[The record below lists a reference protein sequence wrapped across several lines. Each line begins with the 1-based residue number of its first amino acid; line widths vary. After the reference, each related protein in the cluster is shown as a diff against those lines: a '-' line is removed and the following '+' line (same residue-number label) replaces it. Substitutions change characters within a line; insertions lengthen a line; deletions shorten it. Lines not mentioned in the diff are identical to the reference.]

1 MEIFVVVSDNAQN
14 MLEELTH
21 PIGSTGLMH
30 MRGPRFGAMG
40 GMAYKNAPIWL
51 RAPLKSVRY
60 IPFEQENQT
69 IGGVSFPNLLEQVP
83 EGINHLYTRGHV
95 KFGGQM
101 SCHFRNGVWQI
112 QFKESL
118 C

>member
-1 MEIFVVVSDNAQN
+1 

-21 PIGSTGLMH
+21 PIGSTGLIH

-40 GMAYKNAPIWL
+40 DMTYKNTPTLL
-51 RAPLKSVRY
+51 RAPLKSVRN
-60 IPFEQENQT
+60 IPFGQENQT
-69 IGGVSFPNLLEQVP
+69 IGGVSFPNLLKQAR
-83 EGINHLYTRGHV
+83 EGRNHLYIRGHA

-101 SCHFRNGVWQI
+101 SCHFCNGCQQI